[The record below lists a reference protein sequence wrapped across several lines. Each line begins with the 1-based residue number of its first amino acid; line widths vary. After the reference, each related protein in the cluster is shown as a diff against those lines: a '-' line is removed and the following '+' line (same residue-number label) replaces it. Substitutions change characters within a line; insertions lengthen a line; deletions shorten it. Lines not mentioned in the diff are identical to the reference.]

1 MIDDFYQAFENRFRG
16 PRELIKTRQRVY
28 LPFIEPLLF
37 FYEEAQA
44 IDLGCGRGEWLE
56 ILKETGFHGHGV
68 DLDDGMLA
76 ACRQAGLDVVTQ
88 DALSALKA
96 LPDESQVI
104 VSGFHIA
111 EHIDFSDLRLL
122 IQEAL
127 RVLKPAGLLILETPN
142 PENITVG
149 TVNFY
154 LDPTHQ
160 KPIPPLLLSF
170 LPEYY
175 GFAKVK
181 TLRLQEDK
189 ALTGT
194 EWAHLRDVWEG
205 VSPDY
210 AVVAQKAADAPL
222 LEASGA
228 AFTKEYGLT
237 PGVLIGKFDQ
247 QARQASERATA
258 AQTQALQASECATAA
273 QMQALQASERA
284 TAAET
289 QARQASERAAAAET
303 QAWQA
308 SERTTAAEAQARQA
322 SERATAAETQAQQAS
337 ERAENAEAAL
347 RAIHQS
353 RSWRLTAPLRRV
365 GHWVRVSIQR
375 PKALQPT
382 IKKQIGSLLTR
393 AVHQVNQHPKLR
405 RAALHILGRFPA
417 LKARVKAAVMDDGT
431 LAPVCNPPVPA
442 GQENLTPHAW
452 QIYSVLKNKM
462 DHRKKE
468 RN

>member
-56 ILKETGFHGHGV
+56 ILKESGFHGHGV

-96 LPDESQVI
+96 LPDESQVV

-222 LEASGA
+222 LEASA
-228 AFTKEYGLT
+228 APFMKEYGLT

-247 QARQASERATA
+247 QVLQASERATAAHTQALQASERATA
-258 AQTQALQASECATAA
+258 AQTQAQ
-273 QMQALQASERA
+273 QASERA
-284 TAAET
+284 TAAQT
-289 QARQASERAAAAET
+289 QAQ
-303 QAWQA
+303 
-308 SERTTAAEAQARQA
+308 QA
-322 SERATAAETQAQQAS
+322 SERATAAQTQAQQAS

-365 GHWVRVSIQR
+365 GHMARVTIQR
-375 PKALQPT
+375 TKALQLT
-382 IKKQIGSLLTR
+382 IKKQIGSLLTH
-393 AVHQVNQHPKLR
+393 AVHHVDQHPTLR
-405 RAALHILGRFPA
+405 RTVLHVLGRFPA
-417 LKARVKAAVMDDGT
+417 LKARLKAAVMAGRLKAAVMAGDT
-431 LAPVCNPPVPA
+431 LAPAISPPVSA
-442 GQENLTPHAW
+442 GVANLTPHAR
-452 QIYSVLKNKM
+452 QIYTVLKNKM
-462 DHRKKE
+462 DRRKKE
-468 RN
+468 RS

>member
-1 MIDDFYQAFENRFRG
+1 MMDDFYQAFENRFRG
-16 PRELIKTRQRVY
+16 PRELIKARQRVY
-28 LPFIEPLLF
+28 LPFIEPLLLL
-37 FYEEAQA
+37 YEEAKA

-56 ILKETGFHGHGV
+56 ILKETGFNGHGV
-68 DLDDGMLA
+68 DLDDGMLV
-76 ACRQAGLDVVTQ
+76 ACREVGLNVVTQ

-175 GFAKVK
+175 GFARVK
-181 TLRLQEDK
+181 AVRLQEDK
-189 ALTGT
+189 LLSGNGWT
-194 EWAHLRDVWEG
+194 HLRDVWEG

-210 AVVAQKAADAPL
+210 AVVAQKAADATM

-237 PGVLIGKFDQ
+237 PSVLMGKFDQ
-247 QARQASERATA
+247 QALRV
-258 AQTQALQASECATAA
+258 SECAAAA
-273 QMQALQASERA
+273 Q
-284 TAAET
+284 
-289 QARQASERAAAAET
+289 
-303 QAWQA
+303 
-308 SERTTAAEAQARQA
+308 AQAQQA
-322 SERATAAETQAQQAS
+322 QAQAQQAS
-337 ERAENAEAAL
+337 ERAAEAQAQALQASQHAMNATAAL

-353 RSWRLTAPLRRV
+353 RSWRLTAPLRRG
-365 GHWVRVSIQR
+365 GHMVRVFIQR
-375 PKALQPT
+375 SKALRPL
-382 IKKQIGSLLTR
+382 IKKQIKTLLVH
-393 AVHQVNQHPKLR
+393 AVHHVNQQPKLR
-405 RAALHILGRFPA
+405 HAALLVLARFPA
-417 LKARVKAAVMDDGT
+417 LKSRMKSAAMKNALTPAYGPSV
-431 LAPVCNPPVPA
+431 PPESA
-442 GQENLTPHAW
+442 NLTPHAL
-452 QIYSVLKNKM
+452 QIYTALKNKM
-462 DHRKKE
+462 DQRQKE
-468 RN
+468 SN

>member
-1 MIDDFYQAFENRFRG
+1 MIDDFYQAFESRFRG
-16 PRELIKTRQRVY
+16 PRELIKARQRVY
-28 LPFIEPLLF
+28 LPFIEPLLL

-44 IDLGCGRGEWLE
+44 VDLGCGRGEWLE
-56 ILKETGFHGHGV
+56 ILKESGFHGHGV

-96 LPDESQVI
+96 LPDESQVV

-160 KPIPPLLLSF
+160 KPIPPPLLSF

-181 TLRLQEDK
+181 TLRLQENK
-189 ALTGT
+189 TLLGTGWT
-194 EWAHLRDVWEG
+194 HLRDVWEG

-247 QARQASERATA
+247 QAQQASERATA
-258 AQTQALQASECATAA
+258 AQTQAQ
-273 QMQALQASERA
+273 QASERA
-284 TAAET
+284 TAAQT
-289 QARQASERAAAAET
+289 QAQ
-303 QAWQA
+303 
-308 SERTTAAEAQARQA
+308 QA
-322 SERATAAETQAQQAS
+322 SERATAAQTQAQQAS

-365 GHWVRVSIQR
+365 GHMARVTIQR
-375 PKALQPT
+375 TKALQLT
-382 IKKQIGSLLTR
+382 IKKQIGSLLTH
-393 AVHQVNQHPKLR
+393 AVHHVGQHPTLR
-405 RAALHILGRFPA
+405 RTVLHVLGRFPA
-417 LKARVKAAVMDDGT
+417 LKARLKAAVMAGRLKAAVMAGDT
-431 LAPVCNPPVPA
+431 LAPAISPPVSA
-442 GQENLTPHAW
+442 GVANLTPHAR
-452 QIYSVLKNKM
+452 QIYTVLKNKM
-462 DHRKKE
+462 DRRKKE
-468 RN
+468 RS